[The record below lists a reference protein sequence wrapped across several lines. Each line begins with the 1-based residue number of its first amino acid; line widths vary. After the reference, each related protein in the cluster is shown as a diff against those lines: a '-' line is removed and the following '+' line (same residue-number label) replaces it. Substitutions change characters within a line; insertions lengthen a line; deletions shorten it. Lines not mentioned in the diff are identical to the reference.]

1 MTPNLAWM
9 VLVVAL
15 CNIAGII
22 PAYIISAGYSWF
34 KFVVK
39 AFVGIV
45 LLAIGGALII
55 FLCGLLVA
63 YIHKAP

>member
-22 PAYIISAGYSWF
+22 PAYIISACYSWF

-45 LLAIGGALII
+45 LLAGRPRIPGIPELRAL
-55 FLCGLLVA
+55 FDQ
-63 YIHKAP
+63 